1 MLVGGERALQV
12 LKTASILAS
21 VPLIVIFAFMMISFL
36 IILGRDRIKLEK
48 RADKLKEVER
58 RSLRIVQVKENQ
70 KTIIYNYKEKPEKGD
85 VLTSQSLGF

>member
-70 KTIIYNYKEKPEKGD
+70 KTIIYN
-85 VLTSQSLGF
+85 

>member
-36 IILGRDRIKLEK
+36 IILGRDRLN
-48 RADKLKEVER
+48 LK
-58 RSLRIVQVKENQ
+58 SVQIN
-70 KTIIYNYKEKPEKGD
+70 
-85 VLTSQSLGF
+85 